1 VLSLTDL
8 AEIRKGWDHAAA
20 EDSMF
25 YILTDPDKKDRG
37 WKAEDFFAHGR
48 EEIDTVIARLDELD
62 LRDDRYDR
70 AMDFGCGVG
79 RLTQALASHY
89 RCVDG
94 VDCSTEMVRQA
105 RQLSES
111 KRVAYWLNTDP
122 DLAWFD
128 SEYDLVYSVITL
140 QHMPPDLQQAYISEF
155 VRVLRPGGLA
165 VFQLPEGSYLDHPQP
180 WLSMW
185 GQSRD
190 TVEGWVTGAGGR
202 ILDVELSNHSG
213 EGYRGWRY
221 TAVKP

>member
-1 VLSLTDL
+1 LTDL
-8 AEIRKGWDHAAA
+8 AEIRKGWDHAASQNA
-20 EDSMF
+20 TF
-25 YILTDPDKKDRG
+25 NILTNPDFKESG
-37 WKAEDFFAHGR
+37 WPLEEFFAHGR
-48 EEIDTVIARLDELD
+48 TEIDTVIARLDELD
-62 LRDDRYDR
+62 LRDERRER

-79 RLTQALASHY
+79 RLTQALAKHY

-111 KRVAYWLNTDP
+111 KRVAYWLNTEP
-122 DLAWFD
+122 DLAGFD

-140 QHMPPDLQQAYISEF
+140 QHMPPDLQQAYSSEF